1 MKVKD
6 VVKKINYASAKLPIY
21 MKCGLGGYEI
31 KVTSWDCNGYCFEEQ
46 DRTVMS
52 ISIEEEKVIIYYK

>member
-1 MKVKD
+1 
-6 VVKKINYASAKLPIY
+6 

-46 DRTVMS
+46 DRTVTS